1 MNLFKL
7 LFVTLCLVTLSF
19 GTSVEEMNKMFE
31 SKKELYKS
39 LESEFIIYPDFDKV
53 KRIEY
58 DEKMFNLLNIE
69 FIKNELDKHPENKKD
84 LFTIFAPYINIYSYY
99 IVKYNYQEVKQI
111 QSCIFLMANVLKSI
125 EVLGYW
131 ETLAFLMARN
141 NQFELAFKVYPN
153 ILDEFKD
160 DKETF
165 DELKE
170 NFNVIK
176 RIAFDYATKTNN
188 QELLNKVKEFN

>member
-19 GTSVEEMNKMFE
+19 GTTVEEMNKMFE

-39 LESEFIIYPDFDKV
+39 LESKFIIYPDFDKV
-53 KRIEY
+53 KRMEY
-58 DEKMFNLLNIE
+58 DAKMFNLLNIE
-69 FIKNELDKHPENKKD
+69 FIKSELDKHPENKKD

-111 QSCIFLMANVLKSI
+111 QSCIFLMANVLKYTQ
-125 EVLGYW
+125 ELGYL

-141 NQFELAFKVYPN
+141 NEFELAFNFYPKT
-153 ILDEFKD
+153 LEEFKD

-165 DELKE
+165 DELQE